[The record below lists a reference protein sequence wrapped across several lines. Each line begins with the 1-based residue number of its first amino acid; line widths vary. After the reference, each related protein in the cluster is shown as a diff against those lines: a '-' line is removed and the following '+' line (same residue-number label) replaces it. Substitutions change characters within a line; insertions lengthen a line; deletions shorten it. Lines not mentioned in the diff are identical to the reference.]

1 MHSIPS
7 RPSLRV
13 IPRLQSGDLVTVRR
27 ANDKVNAYSASNN
40 FSFAN
45 VAFTV
50 SGGEMGIVLNNF
62 TDRQDNIL
70 FHYVQVLFER
80 GLVGIVHAGL
90 LENVNDKFENCSEF
104 PD

>member
-1 MHSIPS
+1 M
-7 RPSLRV
+7 
-13 IPRLQSGDLVTVRR
+13 PRLQTGDLVTVRK
-27 ANDKVNAYSASNN
+27 ANDKVNAYSVSKN

-50 SGGEMGIVLNNF
+50 TGGEMGIVLNNF
-62 TDRQDNIL
+62 TERQDNIL

-90 LENVNDKFENCSEF
+90 LEDVNDEFESCGEY
-104 PD
+104 